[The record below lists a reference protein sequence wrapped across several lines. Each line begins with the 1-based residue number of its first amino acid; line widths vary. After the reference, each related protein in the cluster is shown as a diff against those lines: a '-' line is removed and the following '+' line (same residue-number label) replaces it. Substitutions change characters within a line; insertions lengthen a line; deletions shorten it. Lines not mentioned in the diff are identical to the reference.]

1 MAELKD
7 LLATQ
12 LVEMKYGPIITLF
25 KENSLSKDMIVTMF
39 EVIIHYDIHR
49 DRLLFLLL
57 LVLIIDPLVLS
68 PLTFILQIVG

>member
-39 EVIIHYDIHR
+39 EVIIHYDIHL
-49 DRLLFLLL
+49 DSLLFLLL

-68 PLTFILQIVG
+68 PLTLILQIVG